1 MNVNPGELT
10 KRIDILTLVSGRDAD
25 GFPIQT
31 ELIKHSC
38 WAKKS
43 QTSGTELLK
52 AGTDF
57 VDSKTRFLIRYTATV
72 MTEGMFVKYK
82 GKQYDIEYVH
92 EYEDSHEYI
101 EIFCSL
107 KEVVSNG

>member
-10 KRIDILTLVSGRDAD
+10 KKIDIITLITGRDD
-25 GFPIQT
+25 EGYPVESET
-31 ELIKHSC
+31 IKHSC

-43 QTSGTELLK
+43 QSSGSELLK
-52 AGTDF
+52 AGADF
-57 VDSKTRFLIRYTATV
+57 VDSKTRFLIRYTSTV
-72 MTEGMFVKYK
+72 ISEGMFVKYQ
-82 GKQYDIEYVH
+82 GKKYDIEYVH
-92 EYEDSHEYI
+92 EYEDSHEYV